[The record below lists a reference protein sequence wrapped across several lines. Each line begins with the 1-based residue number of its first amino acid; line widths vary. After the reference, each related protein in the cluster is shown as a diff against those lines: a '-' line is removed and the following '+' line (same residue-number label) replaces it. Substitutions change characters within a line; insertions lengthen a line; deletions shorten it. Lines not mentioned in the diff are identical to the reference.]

1 MAVSTLCSLYH
12 RQFGRR
18 YHFLFFVVLF
28 FVQYVPYFFSK
39 STTPIRKI
47 SSVTKQMS
55 KMDKSAVCIVS
66 SQDEVRELADNIN
79 QLYYRLFT
87 TIKNLE
93 AEKEKVKESEQAK
106 LIF

>member
-1 MAVSTLCSLYH
+1 
-12 RQFGRR
+12 
-18 YHFLFFVVLF
+18 
-28 FVQYVPYFFSK
+28 
-39 STTPIRKI
+39 
-47 SSVTKQMS
+47 MS

-106 LIF
+106 IDFLRAASHELKTPVTALNATLENMILGVGSYCDYSTYPS

>member
-1 MAVSTLCSLYH
+1 M
-12 RQFGRR
+12 
-18 YHFLFFVVLF
+18 FLV
-28 FVQYVPYFFSK
+28 FFSK
-39 STTPIRKI
+39 KVLQHQFGKI

-87 TIKNLE
+87 TIKKFL
-93 AEKEKVKESEQAK
+93 KQKRKRVKRK
-106 LIF
+106 

>member
-1 MAVSTLCSLYH
+1 
-12 RQFGRR
+12 
-18 YHFLFFVVLF
+18 
-28 FVQYVPYFFSK
+28 
-39 STTPIRKI
+39 
-47 SSVTKQMS
+47 MS

-93 AEKEKVKESEQAK
+93 AEKERLKKVNRQK